1 NAADQVDRRHD
12 HARRAEAALQ
22 PVILAEGFLHR
33 MELAVLC
40 KALDRGDL
48 GTRRLDGEHRAGL
61 HRAPVHVDDARAA
74 LAGVAADMRAG
85 ESELVAQEI
94 DEQRAVL
101 GIDRYRLPV
110 HLHGNGCHGSTLMD
124 GDAESFGIPLPAV
137 KGGSSPPHQ
146 RSTAP
151 KITSRITTTP
161 TRPTTQISGA
171 NPSLR
176 MVGTGAG

>member
-1 NAADQVDRRHD
+1 VHD
-12 HARRAEAALQ
+12 
-22 PVILAEGFLHR
+22 
-33 MELAVLC
+33 
-40 KALDRGDL
+40 
-48 GTRRLDGEHRAGL
+48 AG
-61 HRAPVHVDDARAA
+61 AA

-85 ESELVAQEI
+85 EAELVAQEI
-94 DEQRAVL
+94 DEQGAVL
-101 GIDRYRLPV
+101 GIGRYRLPV

-176 MVGTGAG
+176 MVGTGAGRGAASTGGSGASSTGACASFAAKRPKKSSAICLAAPSMRRWPICASLPPTEAFAV